1 MISKPDY
8 AKKDQYNR
16 ENYDQI
22 LIRVG
27 KGYKEKVREI
37 AQQDGRTISNYIK
50 MLIIKDAREKG
61 ENLDLSAFL
70 GGRGENL
77 TKKIMQ
83 LM

>member
-1 MISKPDY
+1 MISKQDY

-50 MLIIKDAREKG
+50 MLIIKDAKEKG

-70 GGRGENL
+70 GGGGNELN
-77 TKKIMQ
+77 KKIMQ

>member
-1 MISKPDY
+1 MISKQDY

-27 KGYKEKVREI
+27 KGYKAKVREI

-50 MLIIKDAREKG
+50 MLIIKDAKEKG

-70 GGRGENL
+70 GGERNSL
-77 TKKIMQ
+77 KK
-83 LM
+83 

>member
-1 MISKPDY
+1 MISKQDY

-27 KGYKEKVREI
+27 KGYKAKVREI

-50 MLIIKDAREKG
+50 MLIIKDAKEKG

-70 GGRGENL
+70 GGGERNSL
-77 TKKIMQ
+77 KK
-83 LM
+83 

>member
-50 MLIIKDAREKG
+50 MLIIKDAKEKG
-61 ENLDLSAFL
+61 KNLDLSAFL
-70 GGRGENL
+70 GGGGNELN
-77 TKKIMQ
+77 KKIMQ

>member
-1 MISKPDY
+1 MISKQDY

-27 KGYKEKVREI
+27 KGYKAKVREI

-50 MLIIKDAREKG
+50 MLIIKDAKEKG

-70 GGRGENL
+70 GGGRE
-77 TKKIMQ
+77 TH
-83 LM
+83 

>member
-1 MISKPDY
+1 MIKKPDY
-8 AKKDQYNR
+8 AKKDQYNK

-61 ENLDLSAFL
+61 KNLDLSAFL
-70 GGRGENL
+70 GGGGENL

>member
-1 MISKPDY
+1 MISKQDY

-27 KGYKEKVREI
+27 KGYKAKVREI

-50 MLIIKDAREKG
+50 MLIIKDAKEKG

-70 GGRGENL
+70 GGGGERNSL
-77 TKKIMQ
+77 KK
-83 LM
+83 

>member
-50 MLIIKDAREKG
+50 MLIIKDAKEKG

-70 GGRGENL
+70 GGGATNL
-77 TKKIMQ
+77 TKK
-83 LM
+83 

>member
-16 ENYDQI
+16 KNYDQI

-50 MLIIKDAREKG
+50 MLIIKDAKEKG
-61 ENLDLSAFL
+61 KNIDLSAFL
-70 GGRGENL
+70 GGGENEL
-77 TKKIMQ
+77 NKKIMQ

>member
-1 MISKPDY
+1 MISKQDY

-27 KGYKEKVREI
+27 KGYKAKVREI

-50 MLIIKDAREKG
+50 MLIIKDAKEKG

-70 GGRGENL
+70 GGGGRE
-77 TKKIMQ
+77 TH
-83 LM
+83 

>member
-1 MISKPDY
+1 MISKQDY

-50 MLIIKDAREKG
+50 MLIIKDAKEKG

-70 GGRGENL
+70 GGGATNL
-77 TKKIMQ
+77 TKK
-83 LM
+83 